1 MGLLSKRLTAVGLLS
16 LAASALLVSSS
27 VEASPFMDSL
37 DTLAAD
43 ADRFVDQ
50 AVQSLEFSW
59 DNVDHKVHEVLNDLS
74 GRFKDKM
81 DEATEWVKTLTHE
94 SFPGV
99 QLRLKEPKL
108 CDTNVKQYSG
118 YLDVGKDKHFFF
130 WFFESRNDPKRD
142 PLTLWLNG
150 GPGCSSLTGLF
161 MELGPCAVKEDGSGL
176 VYNPHSWNSNSSVIF
191 LDQPT
196 NVGYS
201 YGDSVSNTFTAA
213 KDVYALL
220 QVFFK
225 EFPEYQR
232 LDFHVAGESYA
243 GHYIPAIGA
252 EINEQNK
259 RMATP
264 ALRAPGVQH
273 INLES
278 LLIGNGLTDPK
289 TQYEFYPE
297 MACRNSYGP
306 VLSESQCQQM
316 ENAYPA
322 CADLIQACY
331 DTDSVFRCLPAAAY
345 CNKEMI
351 SPYQMS
357 GQNPYDVRE
366 KCQGG
371 GGLCY
376 PILDVIQTYLN
387 KEEVKREL
395 GAQVNEYKSCNMQVN
410 MNFMLRGD
418 WMKPFHRL
426 VPPLLEDGIRVLLY
440 SGDADFICN
449 WMGNKAWALAL
460 PWSGQ
465 QDLQERKDKKWFANG
480 HHAGDFRTSGPLT
493 FLRVFGAGHMVP
505 YDKPAESLAMFNT
518 WIQGKR
524 YKSRK

>member
-1 MGLLSKRLTAVGLLS
+1 MGLSKRLTVACVVS
-16 LAASALLVSSS
+16 LATSALLFTSNPVQANPSL
-27 VEASPFMDSL
+27 DSL
-37 DTLAAD
+37 ARD

-50 AVQSLEFSW
+50 AINQIEFNW
-59 DNVDHKVHEVLNDLS
+59 ENVDEKVHEVLDDLS
-74 GRFKDKM
+74 DTFKSKIDK
-81 DEATEWVKTLTHE
+81 ATEWVKTLTHE

-108 CDTNVKQYSG
+108 CDPDVKQYSG
-118 YLDVGKDKHFFF
+118 YLDVGSDKHFFF
-130 WFFESRNDPKRD
+130 WFFESRSKPKSD

-161 MELGPCAVKEDGSGL
+161 MELGPCSVKEDGSGT

-232 LDFHVAGESYA
+232 LDFHIAGESYA
-243 GHYIPAIGA
+243 GHYIPAMGK
-252 EINEQNK
+252 EINDQNK
-259 RMATP
+259 KIATP
-264 ALRAPGVQH
+264 LLRPPGVQH
-273 INLES
+273 INLAS

-289 TQYEFYPE
+289 TQYEYYPE

-306 VLSESQCQQM
+306 VLDDATCDKM
-316 ENAYPA
+316 TAAYPA

-331 DTDSVFRCLPAAAY
+331 DTESVFRCLPAAAY

-357 GQNPYDVRE
+357 GQNPYDVRK
-366 KCQGG
+366 KCEGE

-387 KEEVKREL
+387 REDVKTAL
-395 GAQVNEYKSCNMQVN
+395 GAQVETYQSCNMQVN
-410 MNFMLRGD
+410 MRFMLQGD
-418 WMKPFHRL
+418 WMKPFHYM

-465 QDLQERKDKKWFANG
+465 PRMQEKKDKKWIANG
-480 HHAGDFRTSGPLT
+480 HHAGDVRTSGPLT
-493 FLRVFGAGHMVP
+493 FLRAFGGGHMLP
-505 YDKPAESLAMFNT
+505 YDKPEESLAMFNT
-518 WIQGKR
+518 WVNGK
-524 YKSRK
+524 KL

>member
-1 MGLLSKRLTAVGLLS
+1 MGLLSNKRLTAVGLLS
-16 LAASALLVSSS
+16 LATSALLVSTAVYANPAPMS
-27 VEASPFMDSL
+27 ASGVL
-37 DTLAAD
+37 AD
-43 ADRFVDQ
+43 ADRFIDQ
-50 AVQSLEFSW
+50 AVQSLEFNW
-59 DNVDHKVHEVLNDLS
+59 ENVDKKVHEVLDDFS
-74 GRFKDKM
+74 DRVKDKM
-81 DEATEWVKTLTHE
+81 GGATEWVKTLTHE

-108 CDTNVKQYSG
+108 CDTYVKQYSG
-118 YLDVGKDKHFFF
+118 YLDVGSGKHFFF
-130 WFFESRNDPKRD
+130 WFFESRNKPKSD

-176 VYNPHSWNSNSSVIF
+176 THNPHSWNSNSSVIF

-201 YGDSVSNTFTAA
+201 YGDAVSNTFTAA
-213 KDVYALL
+213 EDVYALL

-252 EINEQNK
+252 EINARNK
-259 RMATP
+259 KMATP
-264 ALRAPGVQH
+264 AFRAPGVQH

-289 TQYEFYPE
+289 TQYEWYPE

-306 VLSESQCQQM
+306 VLTDEQCDQM
-316 ENAYPA
+316 EAAYPQ

-331 DTDSVFRCLPAAAY
+331 DTKSVFRCLPAAAF

-376 PILDVIQTYLN
+376 PILDVIQEYLN
-387 KEEVKREL
+387 KEEVKSEL
-395 GAQVNEYKSCNMQVN
+395 GVQVQEYKSCNMQVN
-410 MNFMLRGD
+410 MRFMLNGD
-418 WMKPFHRL
+418 WMKPFHEL
-426 VPPLLEDGIRVLLY
+426 VPPLLKDGIRVLLY

-460 PWSGQ
+460 PWPGQ
-465 QDLQERKDKKWFANG
+465 QKLQENKDRKWYANG
-480 HHAGDFRTSGPLT
+480 GHAGDVRASGPLT

-505 YDKPAESLAMFNT
+505 YDKPAESLEMFNT
-518 WIQGKR
+518 WIQGKHF
-524 YKSRK
+524 K